1 MIIRQRNH
9 ATNRLNRLL
18 ELYMLP
24 FSPILRPYFSEKE
37 LQDWAEVMVEKG
49 IRVRLPFEQYW
60 RAVGMDD
67 YLDRDDGGD
76 PMKEEDRV
84 FEFLQE
90 RKTVMPY

>member
-1 MIIRQRNH
+1 
-9 ATNRLNRLL
+9 
-18 ELYMLP
+18 
-24 FSPILRPYFSEKE
+24 
-37 LQDWAEVMVEKG
+37 MVEKG

-90 RKTVMPY
+90 RKTLMPY